1 MNHTTIWGSLL
12 TIPKWNVYLIVW
24 SPPVKTQIRVQRNP
38 CVKAVDYF
46 QWQRLSVCTVMMK
59 FSDDCH
65 VQLEFI
71 LVTNRGRSCTK
82 TREKKKKKVR
92 KQVWVCKFWWLPLRR
107 TSPSA
112 FPFHTR
118 LSTFPPTIRCLPLIW
133 NCFDIVKWNL
143 CLLNTWANRCQA
155 GANTQLDPP
164 VPRELS
170 HK

>member
-1 MNHTTIWGSLL
+1 M
-12 TIPKWNVYLIVW
+12 
-24 SPPVKTQIRVQRNP
+24 KTQIRVQRNP

-46 QWQRLSVCTVMMK
+46 QWQRL
-59 FSDDCH
+59 FSLYCDAEVLWWLSCSTGVH
-65 VQLEFI
+65 IGHKQGTI
-71 LVTNRGRSCTK
+71 LHQNER
-82 TREKKKKKVR
+82 KKEEKVR
-92 KQVWVCKFWWLPLRR
+92 KQAWVCMFGWLPLRR

-118 LSTFPPTIRCLPLIW
+118 LSAFAPTIRFLPLIW

>member
-1 MNHTTIWGSLL
+1 MIA
-12 TIPKWNVYLIVW
+12 WNFYLFVC
-24 SPPVKTQIRVQRNP
+24 SPPCENASKCPKKSLCKKKRN
-38 CVKAVDYF
+38 ARNYF
-46 QWQRLSVCTVMMK
+46 QWQRLFRVY
-59 FSDDCH
+59 SDDEVLWWLSCSTGVH
-65 VQLEFI
+65 IGHKQGTI
-71 LVTNRGRSCTK
+71 LHQN
-82 TREKKKKKVR
+82 EKKRRKKKLR
-92 KQVWVCKFWWLPLRR
+92 KQAASWVSIVWWLPSRR

-118 LSTFPPTIRCLPLIW
+118 LSAFPLTIRFLPLIW

-143 CLLNTWANRCQA
+143 CLFNTWVNRCQA